1 MRLSHHNFLF
11 CLLIWTSCRSSVDT
25 DATYFRYNETAG
37 LSSLD
42 PAFAKSQ
49 AIIWA
54 THQLYNTLVEVDSV
68 GRLVPSVARS
78 WEISADRRTYIFHLR
93 TDVFFHDDPVFPG
106 GVGRRSVASDWMY
119 SFHRLLDAQV
129 ASPGS
134 WVFRDKVDSLKPFEV
149 VDDST
154 FQLNLSKPYHPILG
168 ILSMKYFSVVAPEAV
183 KKYGMDFRRHPVGT
197 GPFQLT
203 AWAEG
208 QTLILRKNDHYWERD
223 LRGERLPYLPGLRV
237 SFYDS
242 KATEF
247 LLFRQGQLDFI
258 NDLDASFKDEVLL
271 KSGAL
276 KSIWQNKIVLQ
287 THPYLNTEY
296 LGIQMDSTQFSS
308 ADPLRLRQVRQA
320 INCGFDRRKMILYLR
335 NSLSTPAESGFVPE
349 GLPSFDSSKVRGYRY
364 DPERAM
370 QLLADAGFPGGRGL
384 SPIQLQTIPIYAEMA
399 NFIARQLG
407 EIGIPVQ
414 VDVIQ
419 KSLLLD
425 LTAKGKSP
433 FFRACWIA
441 DYPEAENYLSVFYSK
456 NPAPPNYTRFNNAAF
471 DRVFEQAIQEVNDS
485 VRYRLYQEADRIIVE
500 ESPVIPLWYDRVIRL
515 VQPSVEG
522 FQPTAQNQLELR
534 RTRKN

>member
-1 MRLSHHNFLF
+1 
-11 CLLIWTSCRSSVDT
+11 
-25 DATYFRYNETAG
+25 
-37 LSSLD
+37 
-42 PAFAKSQ
+42 
-49 AIIWA
+49 
-54 THQLYNTLVEVDSV
+54 
-68 GRLVPSVARS
+68 
-78 WEISADRRTYIFHLR
+78 
-93 TDVFFHDDPVFPG
+93 VFFHDDPVFPG

-149 VDDST
+149 IDDST

-168 ILSMKYFSVVAPEAV
+168 ILSMKYCSVVAPEAV

-276 KSIWQNKIVLQ
+276 KSIWANKIVLQ

-296 LGIQMDSTQFSS
+296 LGILMDSTQFSS
-308 ADPLRLRQVRQA
+308 ADPLRFRQVRQA

-370 QLLADAGFPGGRGL
+370 RLLAEAGFPGGRGL
-384 SPIQLQTIPIYAEMA
+384 SPIRLQTIPIYAEMA

-414 VDVIQ
+414 VDVVQ

-471 DRVFEQAIQEVNDS
+471 DKVFEQAIQEVNDS
-485 VRYRLYQEADRIIVE
+485 IRYLLYQEADRIIVE